1 LKEKQILSRKFLFV
15 SRWGESLDIVNS
27 IKAEGNEVKFYIEDK
42 PSKEIGYGFV
52 DKVTHWEKFID
63 WADIVIFDYTGYGK
77 IATELRRAGKLVIGG
92 TEYTDRLELDRNFGQ
107 SELQKHKIKVIPSK
121 EFTSFHDAIKYIEN
135 NPNTYVIKPCGETQE
150 LKQLLFVGSDD
161 EGLDVIRVLKAYE
174 KSWGNDFGNF
184 QLQRKV
190 KGVEISIA
198 AYFNGKEFIYPI
210 NITFEHKK
218 LFPKELGV
226 STGEMGT
233 SMFWTKDSPI
243 FDATLLKF
251 QPCGETQELKQLL
264 FVGSDDEGLD
274 VIRVLKAYEKS
285 WGDDFGNFQ
294 LQRKVKGVEISIAAF
309 FNGKE
314 FIYPINI
321 TFEHKKLFPKELGV
335 STGEMGTSMFWTKD
349 SPIFDAT
356 LLKFQSTL
364 AKDNFVGHID
374 INCIVNGNGIYP
386 LEFTSRFGYPQ
397 IFIQRSGI
405 NEPMGEFFIKIA
417 SKQNFKINVKKGF
430 QVGAFIVVPPFPYD
444 DKKTFNLF
452 SKDAV
457 VVFKKNGRE
466 GVHPMHLKKVNDEW
480 LITGNTGIAVLVTG
494 NGQTMKDA
502 QKMMYNRISNVII
515 NNGYYRTDIGDR
527 WSEDSDKLWSWG
539 LL

>member
-1 LKEKQILSRKFLFV
+1 MKTKQALSKKFLFI
-15 SRWGESLDIVNS
+15 SRWGESLDIINT
-27 IKAEGNEVKFYIEDK
+27 IKSEGHEVKMFIEDK
-42 PSKEIGYGFV
+42 ASKEIGFGFV
-52 DKVTHWEKFID
+52 NKVTHWQKHVD
-63 WADIVIFDYTGYGK
+63 WADIVFFDYTGYGK
-77 IATELRRAGKLVIGG
+77 IASELRATGKLVIGG
-92 TEYTDRLELDRNFGQ
+92 TEYTDKLELDRNFGQ
-107 SELQKHKIKVIPSK
+107 AELQKHKIKVIPSK
-121 EFTSFHDAIKYIEN
+121 EFTSFGDAIKYIETY
-135 NPNTYVIKPCGETQE
+135 PNTYVIKPCGETQE

-161 EGLDVIRVLKAYE
+161 EGIDAIRVLKAYE

-190 KGVEISIA
+190 KGVEVSIA
-198 AYFNGKEFIYPI
+198 AFFNGNEFIYPI

-243 FDATLLKF
+243 F
-251 QPCGETQELKQLL
+251 E
-264 FVGSDDEGLD
+264 
-274 VIRVLKAYEKS
+274 
-285 WGDDFGNFQ
+285 
-294 LQRKVKGVEISIAAF
+294 
-309 FNGKE
+309 
-314 FIYPINI
+314 
-321 TFEHKKLFPKELGV
+321 
-335 STGEMGTSMFWTKD
+335 
-349 SPIFDAT
+349 AT

-364 AKDNFVGHID
+364 AKHNFIGHID
-374 INCIVNGNGIYP
+374 INCIVNGHGIYP

-397 IFIQRSGI
+397 IHIQRAGI
-405 NEPMGEFFIKIA
+405 NEPMGELFLKLA
-417 SKQNFKINVKKGF
+417 YKQSFKINVKKGF
-430 QVGAFIVVPPFPYD
+430 QVGAFVVVPPFPYD

-457 VVFKKNGRE
+457 VVFKKNGKE

-494 NGQTMKDA
+494 VGNTMKDA

-527 WSEDSDKLWSWG
+527 WTEDSDKLWSWG

>member
-1 LKEKQILSRKFLFV
+1 VKTILPPSKKFLFV
-15 SRWGESLDIVNS
+15 SRWGESLDIINV
-27 IKAEGNEVKFYIEDK
+27 IKLEGHDVKMFIEDK
-42 PSKEIGYGFV
+42 ASKEIGYGFV
-52 DKVTHWEKFID
+52 KKVSQWEKHID
-63 WADIVIFDYTGYGK
+63 WADVIVFDYTGFGK
-77 IATELRRAGKLVIGG
+77 IASELRRKGKLVIGG
-92 TEYTDRLELDRNFGQ
+92 TEYTDMLELDRNFGQ
-107 SELQKHKIKVIPSK
+107 SELKKHKIKVIPFK
-121 EFTSFHDAIKYIEN
+121 EFTSFNDAIQYIEN

-174 KSWGNDFGNF
+174 KSWGDDFGNF
-184 QLQRKV
+184 QIQRKV
-190 KGVEISIA
+190 KGVEVSVA
-198 AYFNGKEFIYPI
+198 AFFNGNEFIYPI

-243 FDATLLKF
+243 FEATLLKF
-251 QPCGETQELKQLL
+251 Q
-264 FVGSDDEGLD
+264 
-274 VIRVLKAYEKS
+274 
-285 WGDDFGNFQ
+285 N
-294 LQRKVKGVEISIAAF
+294 
-309 FNGKE
+309 
-314 FIYPINI
+314 
-321 TFEHKKLFPKELGV
+321 
-335 STGEMGTSMFWTKD
+335 
-349 SPIFDAT
+349 
-356 LLKFQSTL
+356 TL
-364 AKDNFVGHID
+364 AKHNFIGHID

-397 IFIQRSGI
+397 IFIQRAGI
-405 NEPMGEFFIKIA
+405 NEPMGELFHKLA
-417 SKQNFKINVKKGF
+417 SKKQFKINVKKGF
-430 QVGAFIVVPPFPYD
+430 QVGAFIVVPPFPYE

-457 VVFKKNGRE
+457 VVFKKNGKE
-466 GVHPMHLKKVNDEW
+466 GVHPMHLKKVNDQW

-494 NGQTMKDA
+494 VGMTMKDA
-502 QKMMYNRISNVII
+502 QKMMYNRINNVII

>member
-1 LKEKQILSRKFLFV
+1 MKEKQTQTRKFLFV

-27 IKAEGNEVKFYIEDK
+27 INAEGNEVKLYIEDK

-63 WADIVIFDYTGYGK
+63 WADIIIFDYTGYGK
-77 IATELRRAGKLVIGG
+77 IASQLRSSGKLVIGG

-121 EFTSFHDAIKYIEN
+121 EFTTFHDAIKYIEN

-174 KSWGNDFGNF
+174 KSWGN
-184 QLQRKV
+184 
-190 KGVEISIA
+190 
-198 AYFNGKEFIYPI
+198 
-210 NITFEHKK
+210 
-218 LFPKELGV
+218 
-226 STGEMGT
+226 
-233 SMFWTKDSPI
+233 
-243 FDATLLKF
+243 
-251 QPCGETQELKQLL
+251 
-264 FVGSDDEGLD
+264 
-274 VIRVLKAYEKS
+274 
-285 WGDDFGNFQ
+285 DFGNFQ

-397 IFIQRSGI
+397 IFIQRAGI